1 VRAGAWR
8 HTLERVEAFARH
20 NNDTVT
26 LFPDS
31 GQYDRFRKLAR
42 EIRRFSQVGAMVGG
56 GTLSRPL
63 VRFLITRG
71 GVRRSSKRANV
82 GEFVLPVAMTRVT
95 TNLAEGAR
103 R

>member
-42 EIRRFSQVGAMVGG
+42 EMRRFSQVGAMVGG

-71 GVRRSSKRANV
+71 GVSAAKQACERRRIRSAGCDDPSHDQPR
-82 GEFVLPVAMTRVT
+82 
-95 TNLAEGAR
+95 
-103 R
+103 